1 METGQHVDHRIQALL
16 GDVHLQPHNPIG
28 AQGSLEQHGD
38 VFDLLPFPWIRHGRF
53 IGNQLGIGL
62 HHLVDHAQTMGA
74 NGDYRSLLPR
84 NERRSNRNPGLV
96 SVGTPEKVILTFN
109 PRCRKTFGS
118 H

>member
-1 METGQHVDHRIQALL
+1 
-16 GDVHLQPHNPIG
+16 
-28 AQGSLEQHGD
+28 
-38 VFDLLPFPWIRHGRF
+38 
-53 IGNQLGIGL
+53 
-62 HHLVDHAQTMGA
+62 VDHAQTMGA